1 MTNLITQHG
10 SEHQQ
15 RVAQFMRLAG
25 QAVPN
30 TFTVPDVET
39 RRLRARLILE
49 EALETIE
56 ALGFSVHMTLIVGS
70 VDIAADD
77 VDGLEFIEDK
87 KFNPIEVIDGCCDL
101 DVVSVAGTL
110 AALGL
115 PDLPFLAEVDKKN
128 LEKGAG
134 HRDPQTGKWIKPADW
149 TPPDIAGVLSKLTGG
164 G

>member
-1 MTNLITQHG
+1 MNLIQQHG
-10 SEHQQ
+10 SDHQK
-15 RVAQFMRLAG
+15 RVAEFMRLAG
-25 QAVPN
+25 QAVPD

-56 ALGFSVHMTLIVGS
+56 ALGFDVVVPQAHPVIVS
-70 VDIAADD
+70 D
-77 VDGLEFIEDK
+77 VYFFANHKPD
-87 KFNPIEVIDGCCDL
+87 PIEVIDGCCDL
-101 DVVSVAGTL
+101 DVVSVGGTL

-134 HRDPQTGKWIKPADW
+134 HRDPATGKWAKPADW

-164 G
+164 W